1 MGLKVIELNDR
12 AVRVGGEDG
21 LVLESPG
28 FALADGGAPALG
40 EAAERQARLKPAQSW
55 NRYWHE
61 LGLDPIAGGGSFR
74 HFADIAHAH
83 LLHLAEAGGVD
94 GEVIL
99 AVPGSFSRAQ
109 LALLLGIAAQC
120 PFKVVGMADA
130 AVAASAAAARA
141 ETVVHAELQ
150 LHQAALTSMRLAGG
164 RLRAEGFAAV
174 PDAGGQRLMETAM
187 KAAADMFVRQCR
199 FDPRHNAESEQRLYD
214 AMPGWLERARRDDGD
229 PALELEAG
237 GGTHAARLSRTG
249 LLRSL
254 AGLRRRIAERIES
267 MAPGQVILGP
277 ALAAL
282 PGFAEALSGL
292 RAETAEPEAVCAA
305 CMAHRG
311 LIAAASAGEDAGLR
325 LVDELPAA
333 ARPAPA
339 PAEPTHALC
348 GDRAVAL
355 GERLAVES
363 REEGAPA
370 GALRLS
376 AAVRPESLGRIER
389 GADGVYFDGADGEY
403 LLNAASA
410 RGRRRLRLGDRLRL
424 SPDGEDIRLIRV
436 CDGR

>member
-1 MGLKVIELNDR
+1 MKVIELNDR
-12 AVRVGGEDG
+12 AIRVGGEDG
-21 LVLESPG
+21 VVLESPG
-28 FALADGGAPALG
+28 FALADGGELALG
-40 EAAERQARLKPAQSW
+40 EAAERQARLRPAHSW

-61 LGLDPIAGGGSFR
+61 LGLDPIAGGGRFR

-109 LALLLGIAAQC
+109 LALLLGIAARC
-120 PFKVVGMADA
+120 PFQVRGMVDA

-141 ETVVHAELQ
+141 DTVVHAELQ
-150 LHQAALTSMRLAGG
+150 LHQAALTPMRLADG

-174 PDAGGQRLMETAM
+174 PGAGSQRLMETAM
-187 KAAADMFVRQCR
+187 EAAADMFVRQCR

-214 AMPGWLERARRDDGD
+214 ALPDWLERARRDDGD
-229 PALELEAG
+229 LALELEAG
-237 GGTHAARLSRTG
+237 GGARAARLSRAG

-254 AGLRRRIAERIES
+254 AGLRRRIAARIES
-267 MAPGQVILGP
+267 LTDGRPAQVVLGP

-282 PGFAEALSGL
+282 PGLVDALPG
-292 RAETAEPEAVCAA
+292 RPEVADAGAVSAA

-311 LIAAASAGEDAGLR
+311 LIGAASAGEGVRLTDA
-325 LVDELPAA
+325 LPAA
-333 ARPAPA
+333 ARPA

-355 GERLAVES
+355 GRRLAVE
-363 REEGAPA
+363 RRTGDAPA
-370 GALRLS
+370 GALCLS
-376 AAVRPESLGRIER
+376 AAVRPDSLGRIER
-389 GADGVYFDGADGEY
+389 AADGVYFDGADGEY
-403 LLNAASA
+403 LLNAAGA
-410 RGRRRLRLGDRLRL
+410 RGRRRLRLGDRLRF
-424 SPDGEDIRLIRV
+424 SPEGEDIRLIRV